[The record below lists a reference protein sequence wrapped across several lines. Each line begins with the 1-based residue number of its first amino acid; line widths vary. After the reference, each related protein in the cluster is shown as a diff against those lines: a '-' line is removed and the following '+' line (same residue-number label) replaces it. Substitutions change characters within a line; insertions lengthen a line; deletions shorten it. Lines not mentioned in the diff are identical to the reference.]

1 MTKKSTQLTR
11 LWNRNFFLLWQ
22 GQFVSQL
29 GSQAFVIAIMFWIK
43 HETGSASLMGMM
55 MMLSMLPA
63 VILGPIGGTF
73 ADHYSRRKII
83 IYSDVFSGIAVLFLA
98 LLMFVAPGNTRLILL
113 WLFVVSVFWGI
124 VRSFFNPAITAAIPD
139 IVPVDK
145 VAGANSLL
153 QSSVQISTFVGQG
166 LGGFFFMLLGAPVLI
181 LIDGITYLFS
191 ALSETFITIPQTL
204 PEKSNRLREKLAQFR
219 KDTIAG
225 FKFAWGN
232 KGMRLV
238 FLMITVLHFFIMPIT
253 LLLPFYVEDF
263 LMATP
268 AWYGYILSGF
278 GFGSLIGYVI
288 AGTLKVSGERR
299 SSVVVGAMIS
309 GTVLLASLSIIT
321 QAILALGVFLLF
333 GVLNGIIN
341 INIITVLQTSTGGE
355 MRGRVF
361 GLFTTLTSGLSPVAM
376 GLAGVVADLMGQNI
390 PLIYAICGLTLILLT
405 IVSSLL
411 RPFRHFLAYG
421 LSNSN
426 GVGPR

>member
-278 GFGSLIGYVI
+278 GFGSHIGYVI